1 MHRCIVDAMDIANL
15 SFRTF
20 AHATEDDERVEQALR
35 FASGADDVE
44 RSRSE
49 GYHGNPI
56 TVMEAK
62 ITRSREIRDFFASL
76 DTNDVRK
83 LLDTLELRVD
93 EESMFFLRLD
103 KQEAYQGRIVLGRGD
118 DVISVRGKVKSYP
131 QSRENAIN
139 AMRDFLS
146 NELERRS
153 RKG

>member
-1 MHRCIVDAMDIANL
+1 MMSRGV
-15 SFRTF
+15 
-20 AHATEDDERVEQALR
+20 
-35 FASGADDVE
+35 GA
-44 RSRSE
+44 R